1 MDPLL
6 SNGQELLGRY
16 RIESFLNE
24 GGMQQVFKAKDL
36 SFGRF
41 VALKIPKN
49 DSAERRF
56 DRSARLSARIAH
68 PNVAKTLDYFEEG
81 GTPYLIEELVDGI
94 DHDRQSSTCT
104 QRPRR
109 SRTQITSTLGQQ

>member
-6 SNGQELLGRY
+6 TDGQELLGRY

-94 DHDRQSSTCT
+94 DLGTFLETYDPLDPHLAAPSW
-104 QRPRR
+104 RP
-109 SRTQITSTLGQQ
+109 SYD